1 MASMFKNRD
10 VTELAKICICIHWMI
25 RIHWMP
31 ISRAKSVGCGFVAQS
46 KLVPAIIATMIQ
58 RSYLKLNSYKN
69 TSSEYLKSLGD
80 FTFWISVSLIP
91 KTEKQSSLK
100 VRLRNGLTYLPT
112 YLLRPK
118 LNLSDKVWSQSV

>member
-1 MASMFKNRD
+1 
-10 VTELAKICICIHWMI
+10 
-25 RIHWMP
+25 
-31 ISRAKSVGCGFVAQS
+31 
-46 KLVPAIIATMIQ
+46 MIQ